1 MSTELEVAI
10 QAARAAGELL
20 RQQFLQPHE
29 ITLKGAGNLVTEMDR
44 RCEALISTL
53 LLDSFPGDG
62 YYGEE
67 NTRVRADAR
76 RLWIVDPLDGTNN
89 YAHGYPLFCV
99 SVGFVVDRQPVVGVI
114 YNPLLDELY
123 AAELGKGA
131 TLNGAPIHVSQTAE
145 LGSALLA
152 SGFPYGV
159 WQRPD
164 DNLAQ
169 YSRLIKRAVS
179 VRCDGSAAADLSHTA
194 AGRLDGYWEQE
205 IEPWDVA
212 AGALILTEAGGQVS
226 LFDGRPFDV
235 FGRSILATNAHLH
248 APLLKELG
256 GTS

>member
-1 MSTELEVAI
+1 MPSELDVAI
-10 QAARAAGELL
+10 QAARAAGALL

-29 ITLKGAGNLVTEMDR
+29 IELKGAGNLVTEMDR
-44 RCEALISTL
+44 RCEQLISTM
-53 LLDSFPGDG
+53 LLDTFPGDG

-67 NTRVRADAR
+67 STRIRPDAR

-99 SVGFVVDRQPVVGVI
+99 SIGFTLERQPVAGVI

-123 AAELGKGA
+123 AAQLGKGA
-131 TLNGAPIHVSQTAE
+131 ALNGAPIHVSQTSE

-159 WQRPD
+159 WDRPD
-164 DNLAQ
+164 DNLDQ
-169 YSRLIKRAVS
+169 YSRLVKRSVS
-179 VRCDGSAAADLSHTA
+179 VRCDGSAAVDLSHTA
-194 AGRLDGYWEQE
+194 AGRIDGYWEQE

-212 AGALILTEAGGQVS
+212 AGAVILTEAGGKVS
-226 LFDGRPFDV
+226 LYDGRPFDV

-248 APLLKELG
+248 EQLLRELLG
-256 GTS
+256 

>member
-1 MSTELEVAI
+1 MSTEYDIAI
-10 QAARAAGELL
+10 QAARAAGEIL
-20 RQQFLQPHE
+20 RQSYLQPHQ
-29 ITLKGAGNLVTEMDR
+29 IQLKGAGNLVTEMDH
-44 RCEALISTL
+44 RCEKLISTM
-53 LLDSFPGDG
+53 LLDTFPQDG

-67 NTRVRADAR
+67 NTRIRPDAR

-123 AAELGKGA
+123 AAEAGKGA
-131 TLNGAPIHVSQTAE
+131 TLNERPIHASDTTD

-159 WQRPD
+159 WNRMD
-164 DNLAQ
+164 DNLAEYQ
-169 YSRLIKRAVS
+169 RLTKRAVS
-179 VRCDGSAAADLSHTA
+179 VRCDGCAAADISHTA

-212 AGALILTEAGGQVS
+212 AGAVILTEAGGRVT
-226 LFDGRPFDV
+226 LWDGRPFDV

-248 APLLKELG
+248 DDLLRELLG
-256 GTS
+256 